1 MDIELASQVFKRWV
15 NGQPVAEQL
24 FYKAAA
30 ALELNPDDAL
40 FEARFYTCLDHDLK
54 KVASGHMLDDATVAL
69 YCAAAGFNPREL
81 VKTAS
86 SYALHPLNLAMEIL
100 EQNNWVPDL
109 QMLKEAMMAPA
120 MEDGSMAD
128 QGAPMMDPAAAGGAG
143 AAPPQGDPAAMAP
156 PQAGAAVQQDP
167 MRRFK
172 PSPMAPVQVPPSN
185 DGGNMQGLAQEA
197 RHPEAG
203 SGMGGGGMGTDA
215 GADSMMSAQGP
226 ADPAP
231 PMSADQK
238 LLAVQQNIPP
248 EALNRWAGKF
258 NELEKQVGMSIDDP
272 AQIGK
277 FIAQMQKDDAK
288 MVDEAIKNMA
298 VQTAPVRPTIQQQA
312 AQQAQGGAPPGG
324 GGGGSPPP
332 PSPPSGGA
340 QGASGAQPAPGGA
353 APQKPPAKKPAPQP
367 QQQQQAQPQEKIA
380 KRAWLP

>member
-1 MDIELASQVFKRWV
+1 MDIDLANQVFARFA
-15 NGQPVAEQL
+15 NGQPVAEQM

-30 ALELNPDDAL
+30 ALELDPGEAL

-54 KVASGHMLDDATVAL
+54 KLASGHILDDVTVAL

-86 SYALHPLNLAMEIL
+86 AYALHPLNLAMEVL
-100 EQNNWVPDL
+100 EQRNWVPDL
-109 QMLKEAMMAPA
+109 NMLKMAMMAPA
-120 MEDGSMAD
+120 MADGAMGD
-128 QGAPMMDPAAAGGAG
+128 QGAPMMDPAAAGGAAG
-143 AAPPQGDPAAMAP
+143 APPPGQDPSMMG
-156 PQAGAAVQQDP
+156 PQAGAQVQQDP
-167 MRRFK
+167 MQRFK
-172 PSPMAPVQVPPSN
+172 PSPMAPVQIPPSN
-185 DGGNMQGLAQEA
+185 EGNLQGLADSA

-203 SGMGGGGMGTDA
+203 QGMAGGMGPEA
-215 GADSMMSAQGP
+215 GPDSMAAAAGP

-231 PMSADQK
+231 PMSPDQK

-258 NELEKQVGMSIDDP
+258 SELEKQVGMSIDDP

-312 AQQAQGGAPPGG
+312 AQQAGGGAAP
-324 GGGGSPPP
+324 GGSPPG
-332 PSPPSGGA
+332 GGA
-340 QGASGAQPAPGGA
+340 QGAAGAQPPADPNGGQGAPPPKP
-353 APQKPPAKKPAPQP
+353 APKKPAPQ
-367 QQQQQAQPQEKIA
+367 QQQGQQPQPQEKLAA
-380 KRAWLP
+380 KRAWMP

>member
-1 MDIELASQVFKRWV
+1 
-15 NGQPVAEQL
+15 
-24 FYKAAA
+24 
-30 ALELNPDDAL
+30 
-40 FEARFYTCLDHDLK
+40 
-54 KVASGHMLDDATVAL
+54 
-69 YCAAAGFNPREL
+69 
-81 VKTAS
+81 
-86 SYALHPLNLAMEIL
+86 
-100 EQNNWVPDL
+100 
-109 QMLKEAMMAPA
+109 MAPA

-128 QGAPMMDPAAAGGAG
+128 QGAPMMDPAAAGGGA

-172 PSPMAPVQVPPSN
+172 PSPMAPVQAPPSN
-185 DGGNMQGLAQEA
+185 EGNMQELANSA

-203 SGMGGGGMGTDA
+203 SSMGGGGMGTDA

-226 ADPAP
+226 QDPAP

-312 AQQAQGGAPPGG
+312 AQQQQGGGAPGG

-332 PSPPSGGA
+332 PSPGGGA
-340 QGASGAQPAPGGA
+340 QGAAGAQPAPGGA
-353 APQKPPAKKPAPQP
+353 PPQKPPAKKPAPQP
-367 QQQQQAQPQEKIA
+367 QQQQPAQPQEKVA
-380 KRAWLP
+380 KRAWMP